1 MELIWIDWL
10 LVGIFFAFALGI
22 GFWASR
28 QAGKNASEF
37 FLSGRSMPWWLLG
50 ISMVATTFST
60 DTPNLVTNIV
70 REDGVAG
77 NWVWWAFLIT
87 GMLTVFIYARLW
99 RRLGLVTDLEF
110 YEIRYSGKMAAFL
123 RGFRAIYLGL
133 LLNVLIMGA
142 VTLAAIKI
150 GAVMLGWS
158 PLQTVLV
165 ASIVTGVFSAAGGL
179 RGVILTDF
187 FLFIVTMG
195 GAIAAAV
202 VAISQPEVAGLAGL
216 LSHENVSG
224 KLSLVPSLSDPELFI
239 TVLVIPL
246 AVQWWASWYPGA
258 EPGGGGYV
266 VQRML
271 SAKNEAHAM
280 GATLFFQV
288 AHYALRPWPWILVA
302 LASLIIFP
310 DLASIKE
317 AFPHVDESTIGH
329 DMAYPAMLTLLPAGI
344 LGLVVASL
352 AAAYMST
359 ISTHLNWGASYLV
372 NDVWKRFIK
381 PDASAHQLVFAGRLC
396 TGVLMILGAGV
407 ALLLENA
414 VQAFHLLLLVGAGT
428 GLLFLLRWFWWRVT
442 AASEISAMISAS
454 VVGLAVTLYGIHA
467 PEAWWTPPNWGNLL
481 ITAGVTTV
489 VWITVAFLGPQT
501 DERIL
506 RNFYCRVQ
514 PGGPGWREVVSRAK
528 TDGEEIQTG
537 GDWTV
542 PFAILCTVA
551 GSIAVYSALFATG
564 FWIYGQ
570 PVLASLLT
578 LIAIALGIFV
588 FKGWRRVAATPRE
601 SAAELNSTSV

>member
-1 MELIWIDWL
+1 MQLIWIDWL
-10 LVGIFFAFALGI
+10 LVGLFFALALGI
-22 GFWASR
+22 GLWVSR
-28 QAGKNASEF
+28 RAGQNPSEF

-50 ISMVATTFST
+50 MSMVATTFST

-70 REDGVAG
+70 RQDGVAG

-110 YEIRYSGKMAAFL
+110 YEIRYSGQMAAFL

-158 PLQTVLV
+158 PWQTVLV
-165 ASIVTGVFSAAGGL
+165 ASVVTAVFSAAGGL

-195 GAIAAAV
+195 GSITAAV
-202 VAISQPEVAGLAGL
+202 IALRQPEVAGLTGL
-216 LSHENVSG
+216 LNHENLVG
-224 KLSLVPSLSDPELFI
+224 KLSLLPSLSEPELFL

-280 GATLFFQV
+280 GATLFFQI

-310 DLASIKE
+310 DLESIQV
-317 AFPHVDESTIGH
+317 AFPHVDERTIGH
-329 DMAYPAMLTLLPAGI
+329 DLAYPAMLTLLPAGV
-344 LGLVVASL
+344 LGLVIASL

-372 NDVWKRFIK
+372 NDVWKRFIN
-381 PDASAHQLVFAGRLC
+381 PAASAREMVFAGRIC
-396 TGVLMILGAGV
+396 TGALMILGAGV

-414 VQAFHLLLLVGAGT
+414 LQAFHLLLLIGTGT

-442 AASEISAMISAS
+442 AASEIASMISAS
-454 VVGLAVTLYGIHA
+454 VVGLSVTLYNIHA
-467 PEAWWTPPNWGNLL
+467 PEGWWTPPNWGNLL
-481 ITAGVTTV
+481 ITALATTI
-489 VWITVAFLGPQT
+489 VWITVAYLGPQT
-501 DERIL
+501 DEQTL
-506 RNFYCRVQ
+506 RAFYRRVQ
-514 PGGPGWREVVSRAK
+514 PGGRGWRAVVQRAHA
-528 TDGEEIQTG
+528 DGEILETG
-537 GDWTV
+537 GDWAV

-551 GSIAVYSALFATG
+551 GSLAVYSALFATG
-564 FWIYGQ
+564 YWIYGQ
-570 PVLASLLT
+570 PIWASLLT
-578 LIAIALGIFV
+578 LLSIALGVFL
-588 FKGWRRVAATPRE
+588 FKGWKRVAHNTP
-601 SAAELNSTSV
+601 AASVEEEISSR